1 MDGAREGVIGVW
13 RVGRTGRLGGCL
25 LIVGP
30 ACGALATWWGA
41 LFHPDP
47 QHMEAAGATTAIA
60 LGFAFF
66 AWWVLLRVRLEFT
79 TDTIVMVNPWGT
91 QRLPWSR
98 VSAVSLG
105 NWGAR
110 FHTTDGFTYSAYAL
124 SDLAA
129 GTRQDERF
137 TEVRRIAEAR
147 LREGQASP

>member
-1 MDGAREGVIGVW
+1 MDVW
-13 RVGRTGRLGGCL
+13 RVGRAGRLAGYL

-30 ACGALATWWGA
+30 ACGALSTWWGV
-41 LFHPDP
+41 LSHPDP
-47 QHMEAAGATTAIA
+47 QNADSAGVATAVA

-79 TDTIVMVNPWGT
+79 TDTIVMVNPWGA

-105 NWGAR
+105 NWGAQ
-110 FHTTDGFTYSAYAL
+110 FHTTDGFTFTAYAL
-124 SDLAA
+124 SDLAG
-129 GTRQDERF
+129 GTRQDDRF

-147 LREGQASP
+147 LRLQRQLRDGHPRP